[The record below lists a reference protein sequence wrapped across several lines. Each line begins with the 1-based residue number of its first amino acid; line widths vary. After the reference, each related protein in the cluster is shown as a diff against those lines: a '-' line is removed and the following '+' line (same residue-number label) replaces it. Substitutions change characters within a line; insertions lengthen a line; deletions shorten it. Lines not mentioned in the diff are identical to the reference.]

1 MQPSYQQTTP
11 WPETPGLFEQLRDSS
26 QQVHKTIK
34 FSWCFLTASHAGL
47 ANEIQEYTIIA
58 IEVVGGFDMTSSNH
72 TQLEQSAPL
81 NMDGEFFLTE
91 LAEQPGSKILYRL
104 GTVQANARHAPN
116 DDDLAARQKMN
127 QAVRTIITEAW

>member
-1 MQPSYQQTTP
+1 
-11 WPETPGLFEQLRDSS
+11 
-26 QQVHKTIK
+26 
-34 FSWCFLTASHAGL
+34 
-47 ANEIQEYTIIA
+47 
-58 IEVVGGFDMTSSNH
+58 MTSSNH

-127 QAVRTIITEAW
+127 QAVRTIITEACRRGANGIVSLRVEQLFGGRCTASGEAVLLTHC